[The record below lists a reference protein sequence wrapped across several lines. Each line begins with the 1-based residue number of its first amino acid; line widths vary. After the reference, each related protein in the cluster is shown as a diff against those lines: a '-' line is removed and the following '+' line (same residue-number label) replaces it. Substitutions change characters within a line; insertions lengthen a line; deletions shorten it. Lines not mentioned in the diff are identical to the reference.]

1 METFILWLCTA
12 FAGVV
17 LAFLAWED
25 WFHVSRPARR
35 VMARVVG
42 HRSHHSDST
51 KVYAA
56 QFEFTGEDGKPVH
69 VTDKVYMPRP
79 KQSVGDRVELTHP
92 KDMPHR
98 ARINRPWLRAGIYA
112 AMLYLLVVLIGRL
125 TGWLSAGGGGAVG
138 Y

>member
-1 METFILWLCTA
+1 MEAFILWLCTA
-12 FAGVV
+12 FACVV

-25 WFHVSRPARR
+25 WFHVWRPARH

-56 QFEFTGEDGKPVH
+56 QFEFIGEDGKTVH
-69 VTDKVYMPRP
+69 VTDTVYMPRP
-79 KQSVGDRVELTHP
+79 KQNIGDMIELTHP

-98 ARINRPWLRAGIYA
+98 ARINRPWLRTGIYA
-112 AMLYLLVVLIGRL
+112 AMLYLLAVLIGRL
-125 TGWLSAGGGGAVG
+125 TGWLSAGGGGAAG
-138 Y
+138 L